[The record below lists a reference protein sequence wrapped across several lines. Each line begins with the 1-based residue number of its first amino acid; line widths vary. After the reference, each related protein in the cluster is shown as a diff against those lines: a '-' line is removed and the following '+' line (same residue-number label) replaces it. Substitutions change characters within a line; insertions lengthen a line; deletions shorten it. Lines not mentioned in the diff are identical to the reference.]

1 MAKKEIAK
9 ADLPILKSKVEDL
22 VRQYNAAEKVEE
34 TTELDDKIKE
44 AVNDYTC
51 AARTIA
57 FSEIKESPDAMLE
70 AVKRLTYQT
79 IGVKDVRPE
88 GSKVAVREVIDKGRP
103 IDLIKLENFCGHI
116 GAEADWY
123 DQCQKLNFLLTAKK
137 AKDLGI
143 DPREVNDSY
152 AMSEI
157 AKQID
162 LGDYLLLGKGEDKN
176 GGRERASIVS
186 DAFEAVIAAIYLDGS
201 IDPAREFV
209 LRFVMTAVEEKTI
222 TFKDYKTKLQE
233 IIQKNPEEQLQY
245 VLAGESG
252 PDHNKR
258 FEVEVHLNSNVIG
271 RGIGRTKKQAE
282 QEAAREALA
291 LMGL

>member
-1 MAKKEIAK
+1 MRA
-9 ADLPILKSKVEDL
+9 STVC
-22 VRQYNAAEKVEE
+22 EE
-34 TTELDDKIKE
+34 SLFE
-44 AVNDYTC
+44 
-51 AARTIA
+51 
-57 FSEIKESPDAMLE
+57 F
-70 AVKRLTYQT
+70 
-79 IGVKDVRPE
+79 
-88 GSKVAVREVIDKGRP
+88 
-103 IDLIKLENFCGHI
+103 
-116 GAEADWY
+116 
-123 DQCQKLNFLLTAKK
+123 
-137 AKDLGI
+137 
-143 DPREVNDSY
+143 
-152 AMSEI
+152 

>member
-1 MAKKEIAK
+1 MSGKSPKMTEEREAALHELEGKLGYMFSDLYLLDTALTHSSYANEQGPGHKYNERLEFLGDSVLGFIT
-9 ADLPILKSKVEDL
+9 ADKFFH
-22 VRQYNAAEKVEE
+22 
-34 TTELDDKIKE
+34 
-44 AVNDYTC
+44 
-51 AARTIA
+51 A
-57 FSEIKESPDAMLE
+57 FRDIPEG
-70 AVKRLTYQT
+70 RLT
-79 IGVKDVRPE
+79 
-88 GSKVAVREVIDKGRP
+88 
-103 IDLIKLENFCGHI
+103 KLRASTVCEESLF
-116 GAEADWY
+116 E
-123 DQCQKLNFLLTAKK
+123 F
-137 AKDLGI
+137 
-143 DPREVNDSY
+143 
-152 AMSEI
+152 

-162 LGDYLLLGKGEDKN
+162 LGSYLLLGKGEEKN

-222 TFKDYKTKLQE
+222 TFKDYKTQLQE

-245 VLAGESG
+245 VLSGESG

-271 RGIGRTKKQAE
+271 KGIGRTKKQAE